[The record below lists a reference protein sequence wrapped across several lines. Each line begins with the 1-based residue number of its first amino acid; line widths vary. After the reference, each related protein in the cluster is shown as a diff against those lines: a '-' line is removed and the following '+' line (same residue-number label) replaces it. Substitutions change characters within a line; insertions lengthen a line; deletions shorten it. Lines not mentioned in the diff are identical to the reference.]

1 MGRSCD
7 VMGWMDI
14 YERERRGRGGGI
26 EGSVLILRTCVDSDV
41 CE

>member
-14 YERERRGRGGGI
+14 YERERRGRGGGV
-26 EGSVLILRTCVDSDV
+26 SRVPS
-41 CE
+41 

>member
-14 YERERRGRGGGI
+14 YERERRGKGGG
-26 EGSVLILRTCVDSDV
+26 GGGVVPS
-41 CE
+41 

>member
-1 MGRSCD
+1 MR
-7 VMGWMDI
+7 
-14 YERERRGRGGGI
+14 EREGGGGGGI

>member
-14 YERERRGRGGGI
+14 YERERRGRGGV
-26 EGSVLILRTCVDSDV
+26 SRVPS
-41 CE
+41 